1 MIFEKEDKL
10 AQDLM
15 YGGKMKIPARKP
27 YLVVYTKFDE
37 VDPINGQDY
46 TIQKVVWALSESAAR
61 RIVKDEAGKRPEL
74 IEIQSVNRFSVWEV
88 IMEKQAYTVLYT
100 YQSVIDRDAIAYVN
114 KEATI
119 TVWADTERWARRIA
133 AIQLGISQS
142 RIKSITPLR
151 TWHSLDTKKVDK
163 RQQNW

>member
-1 MIFEKEDKL
+1 MIFENEDKL

-46 TIQKVVWALSESAAR
+46 TIQKVVWALSESSAC

-74 IEIQSVNRFSVWEV
+74 IEIQSVKRFSV
-88 IMEKQAYTVLYT
+88 
-100 YQSVIDRDAIAYVN
+100 
-114 KEATI
+114 
-119 TVWADTERWARRIA
+119 
-133 AIQLGISQS
+133 
-142 RIKSITPLR
+142 
-151 TWHSLDTKKVDK
+151 
-163 RQQNW
+163 

>member
-46 TIQKVVWALSESAAR
+46 TIQKVVWALNEAAAR
-61 RIVKDEAGKRPEL
+61 RIIQEAHDRWSDRPEL
-74 IEIQSVNRFSVWEV
+74 IEIQSVKRFSV
-88 IMEKQAYTVLYT
+88 
-100 YQSVIDRDAIAYVN
+100 
-114 KEATI
+114 
-119 TVWADTERWARRIA
+119 
-133 AIQLGISQS
+133 
-142 RIKSITPLR
+142 
-151 TWHSLDTKKVDK
+151 
-163 RQQNW
+163 

>member
-61 RIVKDEAGKRPEL
+61 RIVKDETGKRPEL
-74 IEIQSVNRFSVWEV
+74 IEIQSVKRFSV
-88 IMEKQAYTVLYT
+88 
-100 YQSVIDRDAIAYVN
+100 
-114 KEATI
+114 
-119 TVWADTERWARRIA
+119 
-133 AIQLGISQS
+133 
-142 RIKSITPLR
+142 
-151 TWHSLDTKKVDK
+151 
-163 RQQNW
+163 

>member
-27 YLVVYTKFDE
+27 YLVVYTKFDS

-46 TIQKVVWALSESAAR
+46 TIQKVVWALNEAAAR

-74 IEIQSVNRFSVWEV
+74 IEIQSVKRFSV
-88 IMEKQAYTVLYT
+88 
-100 YQSVIDRDAIAYVN
+100 
-114 KEATI
+114 
-119 TVWADTERWARRIA
+119 
-133 AIQLGISQS
+133 
-142 RIKSITPLR
+142 
-151 TWHSLDTKKVDK
+151 
-163 RQQNW
+163 